1 MKKLVVC
8 ALTASMVLGV
18 TSPVYAEEEKTY
30 KIGMSIDTTSQP
42 WRAGLADDVT
52 KEAEKY
58 DNVELTVTDA
68 GGDTNKQISDV
79 EDLITKGVDAILI
92 SPAESQPLSAICKT
106 AVEAGIYVVVLD
118 RELAGDGWTTF
129 IGANNADIGAAAGE
143 FIKEYMTEN
152 DLKNL
157 VMIEGSAGTITCVDR
172 TDPVL
177 EAIEGTDINVVAEQ
191 SANWLQEEAME
202 VAENLLQANPEGTI
216 DVIYSECDA
225 MTLGVIAALKNAGR
239 DDVKLVSIDGQKE
252 ALAEVKNGKIVGEFT
267 YPFPG
272 AKGVQ
277 VAMQLIDG
285 EEVERRIDIDSVF
298 INADNVEDYY
308 DPDAAF

>member
-8 ALTASMVLGV
+8 ALTVSLALGLSS
-18 TSPVYAEEEKTY
+18 TAYAEEEKTY

-118 RELAGDGWTTF
+118 RELTGDGWTTF

-191 SANWLQEEAME
+191 S
-202 VAENLLQANPEGTI
+202 ENLLQANPEGTI

-239 DDVKLVSIDGQKE
+239 NDVKLVSIDGQKE

-285 EEVERRIDIDSVF
+285 EEVERVIDIDSVF

>member
-1 MKKLVVC
+1 
-8 ALTASMVLGV
+8 
-18 TSPVYAEEEKTY
+18 
-30 KIGMSIDTTSQP
+30 
-42 WRAGLADDVT
+42 
-52 KEAEKY
+52 
-58 DNVELTVTDA
+58 
-68 GGDTNKQISDV
+68 
-79 EDLITKGVDAILI
+79 
-92 SPAESQPLSAICKT
+92 
-106 AVEAGIYVVVLD
+106 
-118 RELAGDGWTTF
+118 
-129 IGANNADIGAAAGE
+129 
-143 FIKEYMTEN
+143 MTEN

-172 TDPVL
+172 TEPVL

-285 EEVERRIDIDSVF
+285 EEVERVIDIDSVF

>member
-1 MKKLVVC
+1 MKKRAATIAAV
-8 ALTASMVLGV
+8 ALFTLGMAVTAFAG
-18 TSPVYAEEEKTY
+18 EKTY

-42 WRAGLADDVT
+42 WRAGLADDVV
-52 KEAEKY
+52 KEAAKY
-58 DNVELTVTDA
+58 PEIELTVTDA

-79 EDLITKGVDAILI
+79 EDLITKEVQAILI
-92 SPAESQPLSAICKT
+92 SPSESQPLAAVCKQ
-106 AVEAGIYVVVLD
+106 ALEAGIYVVVLD
-118 RELAGDGWTTF
+118 RELTGEDWTTF
-129 IGANNADIGAAAGE
+129 IGANNANIGKAAGE

-152 DLKNL
+152 GLKNL

-177 EAIEGTDINVVAEQ
+177 EALEGTDINIVAEQ
-191 SANWLQEEAME
+191 SADWLQETAME
-202 VAENLLQANPEGTI
+202 VTENLLQANPEGTI

-225 MTLGVIAALKNAGR
+225 MSLGVIAAMKNAGR
-239 DDVKLVSIDGQKE
+239 DDIKIVSIDGQKE
-252 ALAEVKNGKIVGEFT
+252 ALAEVQKGTIVGDFT

-285 EEVERRIDIDSVF
+285 EEVDRVIDMDSVF
-298 INADNVEDYY
+298 IDPENVEEYY
-308 DPDAAF
+308 DPNSVF